1 MALQITGLAREFRFK
16 HDVILPDPDP
26 GRSPEEVM
34 RFYSGQYPELT
45 TASVHGPKIEKDRQV
60 YEFKTTMGTKG

>member
-1 MALQITGLAREFRFK
+1 MALQVTGLQREFRIK
-16 HDVILPDPDP
+16 NDVILPDP

-45 TASVHGPKIEKDRQV
+45 TASVHGPKIEKDKQV
-60 YEFKTTMGTKG
+60 YEFKTTFGTKG

>member
-1 MALQITGLAREFRFK
+1 MALQVTGLAREFRIK
-16 HDVILPDPDP
+16 NDVILPDPDP

-34 RFYSGQYPELT
+34 KFYSYQYSELT

-60 YEFKTTMGTKG
+60 YEFKTTFGTKG